1 MEEISVKNYHYFQN
15 RYDIQNDELK
25 MKTMKLDNRINAIN
39 LRINKVK
46 IGEDNESLNQQK
58 KYIVDLLKKIDNI

>member
-1 MEEISVKNYHYFQN
+1 
-15 RYDIQNDELK
+15 
-25 MKTMKLDNRINAIN
+25 MKLDNRINAIN

-46 IGEDNESLNQQK
+46 IGEGNESLNQQK